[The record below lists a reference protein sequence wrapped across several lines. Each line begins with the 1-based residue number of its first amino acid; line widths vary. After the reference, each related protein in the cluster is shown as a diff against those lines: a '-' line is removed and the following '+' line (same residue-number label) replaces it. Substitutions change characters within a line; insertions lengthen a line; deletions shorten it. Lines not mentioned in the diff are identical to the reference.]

1 MTTENTD
8 PRNGSSGNS
17 YETGHYGT
25 APDPSTNP
33 FGPASN
39 GQNSYA
45 GQFHHMAPDN
55 SAFHNLNTILNYYI
69 GIYNYKIMNNDVFSQ
84 YY

>member
-55 SAFHNLNTILNYYI
+55 SAFPSAANSAANGTGVPLGAGAAGT
-69 GIYNYKIMNNDVFSQ
+69 
-84 YY
+84 